1 VLLEAHPTSNLQENF
16 MTLRLRKPVLPCT
29 AAAALL
35 LVSAASMADTEDSR
49 TVRARLSGF
58 QEVPVVSTGGNGEF
72 KGRIDK
78 QTGEIEYE
86 FSYAEMQAPVLQAH
100 IHLGQRG
107 VNGGITVWLCQSITN
122 PAPAAVAA
130 TTPVCSS
137 PAFSS
142 TGIITAASVVGPGGA
157 QQLGAGELDELVAA
171 LRAGVAY
178 VNVHT
183 AMSPG
188 GEIRGQVQHGHH

>member
-1 VLLEAHPTSNLQENF
+1 
-16 MTLRLRKPVLPCT
+16 MTLGFRKLTGPCV
-29 AAAALL
+29 AAAALA
-35 LVSAASMADTEDSR
+35 LVSGPVLADANNER
-49 TVRARLSGF
+49 TVRARLNGF
-58 QEVPVVSTGGNGEF
+58 QEVPVVSTVGTGEF

-86 FSYAEMQAPVLQAH
+86 FSYADMQGQVLQAH
-100 IHLGQRG
+100 IHLAQRG
-107 VNGGITVWLCQSITN
+107 VNGGITVWLCQSASN

-130 TTPVCSS
+130 TTPVCGS

-157 QQLGAGELDELVAA
+157 QQLAAGELDELVAA

-183 AMSPG
+183 TASPT
-188 GEIRGQVQHGHH
+188 GEIRGQIQHGHH